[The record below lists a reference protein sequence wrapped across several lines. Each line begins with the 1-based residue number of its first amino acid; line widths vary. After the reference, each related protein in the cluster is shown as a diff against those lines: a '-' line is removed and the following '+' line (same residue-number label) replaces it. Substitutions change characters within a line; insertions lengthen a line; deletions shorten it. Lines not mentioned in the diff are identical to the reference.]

1 MAFTHS
7 VGMAPRLGRPLLLP
21 VEPLEVEPEEEE
33 DGDRAMSR
41 RKEWLP
47 FNLIGRDVSTLRDFC
62 LGAAGG

>member
-1 MAFTHS
+1 MAL
-7 VGMAPRLGRPLLLP
+7 RLGRPLLLP
-21 VEPLEVEPEEEE
+21 VESLELEPDEEV
-33 DGDRAMSR
+33 DGDRAMSS